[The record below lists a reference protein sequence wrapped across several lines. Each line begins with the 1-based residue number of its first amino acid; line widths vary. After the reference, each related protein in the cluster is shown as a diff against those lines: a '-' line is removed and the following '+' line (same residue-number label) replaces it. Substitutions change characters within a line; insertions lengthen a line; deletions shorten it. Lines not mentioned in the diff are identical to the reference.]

1 MLLIL
6 HSAFL
11 PAQLD
16 LIYSSLLEIGLVKDV
31 AGEATSSGPR
41 GVINEYYRL
50 AVDIDIAF
58 CEFPFESRT
67 LIICLRMP
75 LTFFFFFEAGST

>member
-31 AGEATSSGPR
+31 AGEATSSGLR
-41 GVINEYYRL
+41 GISNEYDRL
-50 AVDIDIAF
+50 PVDIDIAL
-58 CEFPFESRT
+58 CEFPFEPPT
-67 LIICLRMP
+67 LIICLRM
-75 LTFFFFFEAGST
+75 LFFEAGST